1 MSDGYNGWTNYET
14 WNVALWWGEN
24 GMSGYWIG
32 EAEEMLEADDSD
44 DVAMQLADRMKSETI
59 NEMPEVT
66 GMYADL
72 LKAALDGSTGG
83 RSRSI
88 TSRTPSLSEP
98 PKPH

>member
-44 DVAMQLADRMKSETI
+44 DVAMQLAERMRSETI
-59 NEMPEVT
+59 NEMPAVN
-66 GMYADL
+66 GMFADL
-72 LKAALDGSTGG
+72 LTAALDEVNW
-83 RSRSI
+83 REIAEHYVADAEIERAA
-88 TSRTPSLSEP
+88 
-98 PKPH
+98 

>member
-14 WNVALWWGEN
+14 WNAALWWGEN

-59 NEMPEVT
+59 DEMPTVT

-72 LKAALDGSTGG
+72 LKAALDEVNW
-83 RSRSI
+83 REIAEHYVADAEFERAA
-88 TSRTPSLSEP
+88 
-98 PKPH
+98 

>member
-44 DVAMQLADRMKSETI
+44 DVAVQLADRMKSETI
-59 NEMPEVT
+59 DEMPTVT

-72 LKAALDGSTGG
+72 LKAALDEVNWREIAEHYVADAEFERAS
-83 RSRSI
+83 
-88 TSRTPSLSEP
+88 
-98 PKPH
+98 

>member
-44 DVAMQLADRMKSETI
+44 DVAVQLADRMKSETI

-72 LKAALDGSTGG
+72 LKAALDEVNW
-83 RSRSI
+83 REIAEHYVADAEFERAA
-88 TSRTPSLSEP
+88 
-98 PKPH
+98 

>member
-14 WNVALWWGEN
+14 WNVALWWGES

-44 DVAMQLADRMKSETI
+44 DVAVQLADRMKSETI
-59 NEMPEVT
+59 DEMPTVT

-72 LKAALDGSTGG
+72 LKAALDEVNW
-83 RSRSI
+83 REIAEHYVADAEFERAA
-88 TSRTPSLSEP
+88 
-98 PKPH
+98 

>member
-44 DVAMQLADRMKSETI
+44 DVAMQLVDRMRSETI
-59 NEMPEVT
+59 DEMPAVA
-66 GMYADL
+66 GMFADL
-72 LKAALDGSTGG
+72 LKAALDAVNWREIADHYVADAEVE
-83 RSRSI
+83 RSV
-88 TSRTPSLSEP
+88 
-98 PKPH
+98 

>member
-72 LKAALDGSTGG
+72 LKAALDEVNW
-83 RSRSI
+83 REIAEHYVADAEFERAA
-88 TSRTPSLSEP
+88 
-98 PKPH
+98 